1 MYMCMHALLIG
12 TCTAHMKTV
21 LKSLLY
27 KYFQPCPNA
36 LHSQRDQIM
45 LKLFVSLNYNFFK
58 K

>member
-1 MYMCMHALLIG
+1 MCMHALLIG